1 MPTTIRLAEPSDV
14 IRLVAMNKPAYP
26 ELVEDGVVFDEA
38 QIRAQQAVFAE
49 GQIVAEKDGVV
60 VGAIATLIVPSTFA
74 LAPHTWTEATS
85 FGTFACHDPKGDAL
99 YLADVYS
106 DPAAKGSGVGAA
118 LHNALFRLCQ
128 RRRLARVVAGGRL
141 FGYHEVEDV
150 TSPEA
155 YADQVLTGKR
165 KDRVFSSQLQ
175 AGFVYRGILPGYLDD
190 WRSGGFATLLS
201 WENPAYRPSRLA
213 ENQQAETTVS
223 MTIGRRDR
231 LS

>member
-14 IRLVAMNKPAYP
+14 TRLVAMNQAAYP
-26 ELVEDGVVFDEA
+26 ELVEEGVVFDEP

-49 GQIVAEKDGVV
+49 GQIVAVRDGKV

-85 FGTFACHDPKGDAL
+85 FGTFACHDPRGDAL

-106 DPAAKGSGVGAA
+106 DPAAKGMGVGAA
-118 LHNALFRLCQ
+118 LYDALFRLCQ

-141 FGYHEVEDV
+141 FGYHEVADFM
-150 TSPEA
+150 SPET

-165 KDRVFSSQLQ
+165 KDRVFTSQLA
-175 AGFVYRGILPGYLDD
+175 AGFVYRGILPGYLED
-190 WRSGGFATLLS
+190 WRSGSFATLLS
-201 WENPAYRPSRLA
+201 WENPAVRA
-213 ENQQAETTVS
+213 VGNQQVETIVS
-223 MTIGRRDR
+223 MTPGRRDR